1 MCSFVSVGILL
12 VLLALLVYNGCTPLE
27 PFVSMPTRFTPP
39 LTRDTTNCTANKTK
53 CCPAAYHYPQEQCSG
68 FDFTQP
74 SNFNTSITLTVPSS
88 IEPPSVPVCRVNK
101 MTNAQRNSLS
111 VPQNITFGDNTNN
124 TNLATKLGAG
134 AKQHMQSMCRVSKQ
148 VDTVQQN
155 IDALNLVITTANAN
169 AVQNSVAS
177 EAQMGQTTALK
188 KQAKQFWG
196 SYCDGYTY
204 QDRAINRECA
214 SLKSFAEPLTPKTLP
229 TGSD

>member
-12 VLLALLVYNGCTPLE
+12 VLLALLVYNACTPLE

-39 LTRDTTNCTANKTK
+39 LTRDTTNCTADKTK

-101 MTNAQRNSLS
+101 MTDAQRNALS
-111 VPQNITFGDNTNN
+111 VPQNIAFGDNTNN
-124 TNLATKLGAG
+124 TNLATKLGEG
-134 AKQHMQSMCRVSKQ
+134 ANQHMRTMCRVSQ
-148 VDTVQQN
+148 QADTVQQN
-155 IDALNLVITTANAN
+155 IDALNALITTANAN
-169 AVQNSVAS
+169 AAQNSVAS
-177 EAQMGQTTALK
+177 EAQRGQTTAQK
-188 KQAKQFWG
+188 QQAKQVWDR
-196 SYCDGYTY
+196 YCDGYTY
-204 QDRAINRECA
+204 QDPAINTECA
-214 SLKSFAEPLTPKTLP
+214 SLKNFAEPPTRTTLP